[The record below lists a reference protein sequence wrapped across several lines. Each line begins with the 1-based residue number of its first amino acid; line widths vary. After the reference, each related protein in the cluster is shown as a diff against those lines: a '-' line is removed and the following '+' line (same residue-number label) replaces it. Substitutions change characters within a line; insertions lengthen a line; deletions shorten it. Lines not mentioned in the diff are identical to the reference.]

1 MLEQPTFPFL
11 LKKFLY
17 QQLYP
22 HSELSFLEALEA
34 SYLEIDG
41 NIRTF
46 NSAVAT
52 FRAPSDTS
60 GIYGMRREHIRATTS
75 WRGGPARYDCILINS
90 DPNVEGALGFEVAR
104 TFLFFSFQHQG
115 KTYPCALV
123 QWYSYMGEEPDEDTG
138 FWIIEPDADDD
149 GSPHLGIV
157 HVDTIYRAVHLMPAY
172 NTAEFIDKT
181 ITMHSSLDS
190 FHRFYVNKFI
200 DHHIFATLSESS
212 STPAA

>member
-1 MLEQPTFPFL
+1 MLEQPTFPTL
-11 LKKFLY
+11 VKKY
-17 QQLYP
+17 RYRQLYT
-22 HSELSFLEALEA
+22 HSNLSFSEALEA

-75 WRGGPARYDCILINS
+75 WRGGPARYDCVLINS
-90 DPNVEGALGFEVAR
+90 DPNVEGARGFEIAR
-104 TFLFFSFQHQG
+104 AFLFFSFQHQG

-123 QWYSYMGEEPDEDTG
+123 QWYSYVGEEADEDTG
-138 FWIIEPDADDD
+138 FWIIEPDVDDD

-157 HVDTIYRAVHLMPAY
+157 HVDAIYRAVHLMPAY
-172 NTAEFIDKT
+172 RTAEFIDKT
-181 ITMHSSLDS
+181 ITMHSSLDK
-190 FHRFYVNKFI
+190 FRRFYVNKFI
-200 DHHIFATLSESS
+200 DHHIFATLSEPS
-212 STPAA
+212 